1 MSCIHNLSQL
11 SSIIQNIHLEHQT
24 TAAHAV
30 NKFLTIRNWLIGYY
44 IVEYEQNGSDRAEYG
59 TNFLAELA
67 QQLNIKGLTAPE
79 LSRTRKFYQT
89 YIHFLRTVSQELE
102 TSSGT
107 PSQEF
112 DIENQ
117 KKIIPW

>member
-11 SSIIQNIHLEHQT
+11 SSIIQNIHLELQT